1 MKAIRL
7 GRSEWLLFFILIAAF
22 YLRIS
27 SIRFGLPA
35 MNDQDE
41 LIFELGALKMLRG
54 PTLNPGWFGHP
65 ATTTMYVL
73 AIINAAVFAF
83 TLLTGRIASASQ
95 FGDLVYADPSWIIVP
110 GRVAMVLFSLG
121 TIWLTYSLAKRF
133 FGERAGLIA
142 GMMLALNPV
151 HLNWS
156 QIIRSDMMGCF
167 FMLLCMQSCVSI
179 AVSAKW
185 RDYLFASLWLGLAV
199 ATKWPFALTGV
210 AIGAAT
216 LFAVRAGLV
225 PARAATIRMVASG
238 VLAVFVLFAASPY
251 LLLDYSTALQNMQGE
266 GQSHHVGANGG
277 SIWFNLQW
285 YLRGPLK
292 WGFGVIGLGLAAF
305 GSLQLYRRKLA
316 LAIVVPVAVAFL
328 ILIGTQRLIWERWSL
343 PLMPLGAI
351 LAAWGLVRF
360 AELLTWRPGWP
371 RWVVPVATGVPLA
384 ALMAMLGLLLLRDFS
399 DARARMNDTRQ
410 LVSAWAKQHIP
421 PGSRVLIEHNAFDLI
436 EQPWTLLFP
445 MGKAGCVDVVALI
458 HGRAEY
464 ATIDQARGGQAI
476 LDYGTLP
483 PARRADCNA
492 DFALVSH
499 EDDYRKERG
508 LYGSEYAAYL
518 GMYKAG
524 SIAAIYRPI
533 AGQVGGPPMVVVD
546 LRSRRLSSLVQQ

>member
-1 MKAIRL
+1 MKPIRL

-54 PTLNPGWFGHP
+54 ATLNPGWFGHP
-65 ATTTMYVL
+65 ATTTMYLL

-95 FGDLVYADPSWIIVP
+95 FGDLVYADPSWIILP

-133 FGERAGLIA
+133 FGERAGLVA
-142 GMMLALNPV
+142 GIMLALNPV
-151 HLNWS
+151 HINWS

-167 FMLLCMQSCVSI
+167 FMLLCMQSCSSI

-210 AIGAAT
+210 AIGTAT
-216 LFAVRAGLV
+216 LFAVRAGLA
-225 PARAATIRMVASG
+225 PAREATIRMVASG

-251 LLLDYSTALQNMQGE
+251 LLLDYPTALQNMQGE
-266 GQSHHVGANGG
+266 GQLHHVGANGG
-277 SIWFNLQW
+277 SFWFNLEW
-285 YLRGPLK
+285 YLRGALL
-292 WGFGVIGLGLAAF
+292 WGIGVIGLALAAF

-316 LAIVVPVAVAFL
+316 LAIIVPVAVAFL
-328 ILIGTQRLIWERWSL
+328 ILIGAQRLIWERWSL
-343 PLMPLGAI
+343 PLMPLGAM
-351 LAAWGLVRF
+351 LAAWGLVRL
-360 AELLTWRPGWP
+360 AELLTRQP
-371 RWVVPVATGVPLA
+371 RWPQWTAPVAIAVPIAL
-384 ALMAMLGLLLLRDFS
+384 LMAMAGLLLLRDFS

-436 EQPWTLLFP
+436 GQPWTLLFP
-445 MGKAGCVDVVALI
+445 MGNAGCVDVVALI

-476 LDYGTLP
+476 LDFGTLP

-499 EDDYRKERG
+499 EDDYRKERS

-518 GMYKAG
+518 AMYKAG
-524 SIAAIYRPI
+524 SITATYRPI
-533 AGQVGGPPMVVVD
+533 AGQIGGPPMVIVD
-546 LRSRRLSSLVQQ
+546 LRSRRLSSLVRR